1 MFMSLYRLT
10 SIIKVLLYEVISKEH
25 KECWYL
31 GNILIEI
38 KQFQQ

>member
-1 MFMSLYRLT
+1 MFMSLYRFI
-10 SIIKVLLYEVISKEH
+10 SIIKVLLYEVILKEY

-38 KQFQQ
+38 K